1 MAASPQTSTQ
11 DDAAPESAAPSQGT
25 SVEKSDRPLDDKLAE
40 ATERFERNDAAAD
53 EESNGGSGGGG
64 SEKKKKLKRAPPGT
78 PGHAV
83 RAGRPDMS
91 NCRAK
96 DAPPDDVA
104 LRAVKITKRFGDN
117 VVLEDLSLDV
127 RRGEVLV
134 ILGGSGSGKSTL
146 LRLFTAALRPEKGK
160 IILNV
165 PEEFEQP
172 LDLCSMN
179 DAQLNEY
186 RKRIGVLFQSG
197 ALFNSMSVFENVALP
212 MRMHADL
219 AEETIDISVKIKLEL
234 VSMRHAADRQPAE
247 ISGGM
252 KKRAGLARALAL
264 DPQILFYDEPS
275 AGLDPITSAQ
285 VDQLII
291 DLNEQLGVTSVIVTH
306 EMESAFRIADRMVLL
321 DKGKFVATGTPEEF
335 KDSDDPRVK
344 QFVHGLKDGPFTDAR
359 EADEY
364 RDDLLKDAKEHS

>member
-1 MAASPQTSTQ
+1 MSTQ
-11 DDAAPESAAPSQGT
+11 APEKAEEQSAPPRGGGVEKQGT
-25 SVEKSDRPLDDKLAE
+25 PTDEKVQR
-40 ATERFERNDAAAD
+40 ATEQAKQRGPRDDGA
-53 EESNGGSGGGG
+53 GKK
-64 SEKKKKLKRAPPGT
+64 SEPPRSRPKLPGRPSMSDCHAKNAPP
-78 PGHAV
+78 PEI
-83 RAGRPDMS
+83 
-91 NCRAK
+91 
-96 DAPPDDVA
+96 A
-104 LRAVKITKRFGDN
+104 LRAVNVTKRFGDTI
-117 VVLEDLSLDV
+117 VLQDLSLDV

-146 LRLFTAALRPEKGK
+146 LRLFTGALRPEEGK
-160 IILNV
+160 IVLNL
-165 PEEFEQP
+165 PEEFEAA
-172 LDLCSMN
+172 LDLCSMS
-179 DAQLNEY
+179 DTQLDDY

-197 ALFNSMSVFENVALP
+197 ALFNSMSVAENVALP

-234 VSMRHAADRQPAE
+234 VSLRHAADRMPSE

-291 DLNEQLGVTSVIVTH
+291 DLNEQLGVTSVVVTH
-306 EMESAFRIADRMVLL
+306 EMDSAFRIADRMVLL
-321 DKGKFVATGTPEEF
+321 DKGKFVATGTPDEF
-335 KDSDDPRVK
+335 RDSDDPRVK
-344 QFVHGLKDGPFTDAR
+344 QFVHGLKDGPFTDKS

-364 RDDLLKDAKEHS
+364 RHDLLEDGDDADH